1 MNFEEEVTRVTQS
14 TWLHDISDRLIITN
28 VQLSDISDRFFITS
42 IQLSEGFFVP
52 AHPLWMIL
60 VPYIVYLTFA
70 SFLCPTTCLP
80 SFLPLAPLATLLGTS
95 FPLLMGTLSAMIGIL
110 HIGVYPIQA
119 WHLATNVYSLNSV
132 TVSLWIVNVFLFG
145 IFGFWPLAFPD
156 IFYLVRDTYCAIPG
170 ASCFNV

>member
-1 MNFEEEVTRVTQS
+1 MWSSVTTKMNFEEEVIQVFQNNS
-14 TWLHDISDRLIITN
+14 LYELSDRSI
-28 VQLSDISDRFFITS
+28 ITS
-42 IQLSEGFFVP
+42 IQLREGFFVP

-60 VPYIVYLTFA
+60 VPYGLYLTFA
-70 SFLCPTTCLP
+70 SYLCPTTCLP
-80 SFLPLAPLATLLGTS
+80 SFLPLAPLVTLLGTS

-156 IFYLVRDTYCAIPG
+156 IFYSVRETYCAIQG
-170 ASCFNV
+170 ALCFNV